1 MRILIA
7 EDDLTSRMLL
17 SAVLRKN
24 GHEVIETVNGA
35 EAWQKFQEP
44 DPPKIVILDW
54 MMPVMDG
61 IEVIHRIRNMETE
74 PPPYILMLTSKDEKT
89 DVIAGLDAGAD
100 DYLTKPFHPGE
111 LRARVG
117 VGRRLIEM
125 QAELQKIRNALAHE
139 ATHDLLTGTLN
150 RRAIENALSQA
161 LSRLHRTHDG
171 LAIGICD
178 IDHFKNVNDTYG
190 HLVGD
195 EVLCGFVRLLQQ
207 HLRDYDQL
215 GRFGGEEFLVIAP
228 GITGDGGNLFERLRR
243 TVEDNPI
250 RTRAGNIAISIS
262 IGVKTVL
269 KDESMDT
276 VLTAADTALYKAKS
290 EGRNRICFH
299 EDPQP
304 DNGCDVQGSACR
316 EITSDPSS
324 DTCNQQPETC
334 NK

>member
-7 EDDLTSRMLL
+7 EDDLTSRTLL
-17 SAVLRKN
+17 SAVLKKN

-35 EAWQKFQEP
+35 EAWRVLQEP
-44 DPPKIVILDW
+44 DPPKVIILDW

-61 IEVIHRIRNMETE
+61 LEVLRRIRSMETDL
-74 PPPYILMLTSKDEKT
+74 PSYILMLTSKDEKS

-150 RRAIENALSQA
+150 RRAIGNALSQA
-161 LSRLHRTHDG
+161 LSRFHRSRDG
-171 LAIGICD
+171 LVIGICD
-178 IDHFKNVNDTYG
+178 IDHFKDVNDTYG

-228 GITGDGGNLFERLRR
+228 GIAGDGGNLFERLRR
-243 TVEDNPI
+243 TVENSPI
-250 RTRAGNIAISIS
+250 PTRAGNIAITIS
-262 IGVKTVL
+262 VGVKTVL
-269 KDESMDT
+269 EDESMDT

-290 EGRNRICFH
+290 EGRNRICFSDDRH
-299 EDPQP
+299 P
-304 DNGCDVQGSACR
+304 DKGWNVPDDGCRDIVSGLPSN
-316 EITSDPSS
+316 TGNLPSDSC
-324 DTCNQQPETC
+324 DR
-334 NK
+334 